1 MEIVADIAAG
11 LGLFF
16 IGVRLIGGNLRELSG
31 RWFRR
36 LIARATGNR
45 LLAVLVGTLSGA
57 VTQSSSAITF
67 IVVSMMSAGLMT
79 IRRAVPLVV

>member
-1 MEIVADIAAG
+1 VEIVADIAAG

-45 LLAVLVGTLSGA
+45 LLAVLV
-57 VTQSSSAITF
+57 
-67 IVVSMMSAGLMT
+67 
-79 IRRAVPLVV
+79 